1 MKKDILFLLFLI
13 NLAVVLNIFLTLYY
27 KHNICTFAGWKKK
40 QNKNTEWMSILLS
53 NLHWLKIGIIEGDNI
68 IVKPLLTEKKGSLR
82 VTILLSNLCW
92 LNNGIIEG
100 DNIIV
105 KPLLTENGSLRVT
118 ILLSHLLK
126 QNRDCRVNNKI
137 ENVKSLWHTD
147 EQWKLFHQ
155 KCLTESSAQMT

>member
-1 MKKDILFLLFLI
+1 
-13 NLAVVLNIFLTLYY
+13 
-27 KHNICTFAGWKKK
+27 
-40 QNKNTEWMSILLS
+40 
-53 NLHWLKIGIIEGDNI
+53 
-68 IVKPLLTEKKGSLR
+68 
-82 VTILLSNLCW
+82 
-92 LNNGIIEG
+92 
-100 DNIIV
+100 
-105 KPLLTENGSLRVT
+105 LRVT

>member
-1 MKKDILFLLFLI
+1 MYICWLKKKTKQKHWMNVNTIVKLP
-13 NLAVVLNIFLTLYY
+13 LTENRDHWGWQYY
-27 KHNICTFAGWKKK
+27 CQTSVDWKKV
-40 QNKNTEWMSILLS
+40 
-53 NLHWLKIGIIEGDNI
+53 IIEGDNI